1 MIGFVKQITKFFH
14 KPDVIIPRNDILQQV
29 LLLVEEARSNSENCI
44 LIVTP
49 TSVQSVNI
57 EDYPAPIALIAHER
71 IGGFQKTL
79 LQIEERLI
87 QDGHYCIFKLAE
99 DKSYA
104 NMFIY
109 VDESILNN

>member
-14 KPDVIIPRNDILQQV
+14 KPVVIIPCNDILQQV
-29 LLLVEEARSNSENCI
+29 LSFVEEARSNSENCI

-57 EDYPAPIALIAHER
+57 EDYPAPVALIAHER

-109 VDESILNN
+109 VDESISN

>member
-1 MIGFVKQITKFFH
+1 MIGFVKQITEFFH
-14 KPDVIIPRNDILQQV
+14 KPVIISAHNKLLQKV
-29 LLLVEEARSNSENCI
+29 LVFVDQARSNNENCI
-44 LIVTP
+44 LIITP
-49 TSVQSVNI
+49 TSVSMDNVEN
-57 EDYPAPIALIAHER
+57 YPAPVSLIAHEK
-71 IGGFQKTL
+71 IGDFQKTL

-109 VDESILNN
+109 VDESISN